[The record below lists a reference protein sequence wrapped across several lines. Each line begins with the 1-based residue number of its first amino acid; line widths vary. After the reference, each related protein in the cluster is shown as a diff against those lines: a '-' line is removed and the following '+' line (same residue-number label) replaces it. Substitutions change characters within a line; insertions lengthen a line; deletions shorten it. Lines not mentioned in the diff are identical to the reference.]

1 MRVTKHAFAFFFD
14 SCSKVDSYG
23 WADVAARVFK
33 VVCNRTNRTNL
44 ALQPLGSTVSKRATV
59 VSPFSKSF
67 VGKVR
72 YRCLQILVAELEAK
86 LTAVSAEIEHE
97 RADNEKMHARED
109 EAEAKYAER
118 QTTFF
123 SL

>member
-1 MRVTKHAFAFFFD
+1 M
-14 SCSKVDSYG
+14 
-23 WADVAARVFK
+23 AARVFK
-33 VVCNRTNRTNL
+33 VVCNRTNRTNVS
-44 ALQPLGSTVSKRATV
+44 LQPLGSTVSKRETV
-59 VSPFSKSF
+59 

-97 RADNEKMHARED
+97 RAENEKMHARED

-123 SL
+123 FL

>member
-1 MRVTKHAFAFFFD
+1 M
-14 SCSKVDSYG
+14 
-23 WADVAARVFK
+23 
-33 VVCNRTNRTNL
+33 
-44 ALQPLGSTVSKRATV
+44 
-59 VSPFSKSF
+59 
-67 VGKVR
+67 R

-123 SL
+123 FL